1 MLDSFRR
8 GFSDTK
14 AHIVVIIPRRVTFLT
29 TEKKIMFIG
38 NKGVLNGEDKTVG
51 SHSPFYFYQ
60 KGRDLVAVFRFL

>member
-8 GFSDTK
+8 GFWDTK
-14 AHIVVIIPRRVTFLT
+14 AYIVVIRPRRVAFLT

-38 NKGVLNGEDKTVG
+38 NKGVLNREDKTVG

-60 KGRDLVAVFRFL
+60 KGRDLVAVLRFL